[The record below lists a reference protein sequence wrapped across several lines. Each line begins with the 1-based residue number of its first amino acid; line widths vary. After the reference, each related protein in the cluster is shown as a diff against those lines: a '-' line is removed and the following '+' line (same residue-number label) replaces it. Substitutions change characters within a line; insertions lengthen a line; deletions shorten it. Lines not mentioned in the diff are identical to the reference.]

1 MNGVLTLSTSPN
13 QACRRRNYSC
23 GSMSTNQPGN
33 HLFVLLS
40 LEPRGPSHMEGEGL
54 HLRCEVLILCHR
66 ALLEGS
72 SALAGSE
79 CLQTSYRPTQ
89 EVLLCLTCVSSCHE
103 ARGWRAKPSSRD

>member
-1 MNGVLTLSTSPN
+1 MVFTLSASPN
-13 QACRRRNYSC
+13 QACRKRSHSC
-23 GSMSTNQPGN
+23 GSVSTNRPGN

-40 LEPRGPSHMEGEGL
+40 FEPRGPSHMEG
-54 HLRCEVLILCHR
+54 CEVLILCHR

-72 SALAGSE
+72 SVLAGSE

-89 EVLLCLTCVSSCHE
+89 EALLCLTCVSSCHE